1 MVETTEID
9 LNSPPKLL
17 YALCCKILGKDT
29 AAKGNHF
36 QYALRVVGSR
46 MESAVGNDEFR
57 VVERVKRKLVK
68 ENRELDAAIFSELYR
83 KLASQAVMTN
93 RWGILCFLLNISE
106 AKSNDSSQKTQTDH
120 FFGHG
125 LPLAST
131 STPATGVPP
140 LPGSRA
146 ISLVHSSHSS
156 GFSSIQSSGT
166 RPDSTLSSVTPGYG
180 HAAQGAEGTQL
191 ASMVAQSLALSQ
203 QKQSGFQESQTPG
216 RQAVAKLISYM
227 IVQGYKEGEPAVR
240 DASYEISEAVLLRE
254 IIYIF
259 QGIEGTIIKLDPT
272 TDAYRISNNV
282 GVPKS
287 VRDLVNK
294 LGELGW
300 LYRKVR
306 KYLDA
311 RSGDRALGLVG
322 QSFCAA
328 LQQELSEYYRLMA
341 VLEGQQQLSDQGVV
355 GEGASGSLT
364 LRRLVIWTYD
374 PLLRLRTLAAL
385 VDTCKGKKGGALLS
399 AIHTYMQHGDPFVRS
414 LVKHML
420 NLVSKTILDRWV
432 YEGELE
438 DQYQEFF
445 IEVDYT
451 VRDERL
457 WFDKYSLRKQMLP
470 SFIPIDM
477 ATKILNI
484 GKSINFIRH
493 VCQDRSPIGTSGEQS
508 LGRTKSEENAGI
520 TAAQLTADEEF
531 SGPAL
536 QEMIDTAYSVT
547 SKKLL
552 EILFTKYQFLD
563 HLKALR
569 LYMLLGQGDFIR
581 HLMDLLEPDLAKPA
595 STLYMHNLTGVMET
609 AIRATN
615 AQYENPEILKR
626 LDCRLLE
633 VSPGDTGWDVFSLD
647 YHVDGPISTVF
658 TSECMIHYLRIFNF
672 LWRAKRMEYSLTG
685 IWKAQMENSR
695 LIETIPEL
703 SPILHQC
710 HTLGSEMVHFIH
722 QMQYYIAFE
731 VLECCWA
738 DLKKRVTEASDLD
751 HIIAAHET
759 FLDQVISRSLLDTE
773 SKSMLAQLRT
783 IFDLIVQF
791 QHAQDELYTASVQEV
806 DSRNRL
812 RAAVNRKTD
821 QGDWGMTDQDE
832 EEDRKRSVQFVDHI
846 IPETKAHIRV
856 LYQSYQDMVQKF
868 LMMLTSHQD
877 VSLRFLSFRLDF
889 NEHYKTK
896 EPKLTSPLTH
906 RFSKRYKKVDN

>member
-1 MVETTEID
+1 MEDYYFHFTTI
-9 LNSPPKLL
+9 
-17 YALCCKILGKDT
+17 
-29 AAKGNHF
+29 
-36 QYALRVVGSR
+36 
-46 MESAVGNDEFR
+46 
-57 VVERVKRKLVK
+57 
-68 ENRELDAAIFSELYR
+68 
-83 KLASQAVMTN
+83 
-93 RWGILCFLLNISE
+93 
-106 AKSNDSSQKTQTDH
+106 
-120 FFGHG
+120 
-125 LPLAST
+125 
-131 STPATGVPP
+131 
-140 LPGSRA
+140 
-146 ISLVHSSHSS
+146 
-156 GFSSIQSSGT
+156 
-166 RPDSTLSSVTPGYG
+166 
-180 HAAQGAEGTQL
+180 
-191 ASMVAQSLALSQ
+191 
-203 QKQSGFQESQTPG
+203 
-216 RQAVAKLISYM
+216 
-227 IVQGYKEGEPAVR
+227 
-240 DASYEISEAVLLRE
+240 ASYEISEAVLLRE

-420 NLVSKTILDRWV
+420 NLVSKAMFAHIRKLLRF
-432 YEGELE
+432 
-438 DQYQEFF
+438 FF

-508 LGRTKSEENAGI
+508 LGRTKSEENAA
-520 TAAQLTADEEF
+520 AAQLTADEEF

-615 AQYENPEILKR
+615 AQYENPEMLKR
-626 LDCRLLE
+626 LGRLNR
-633 VSPGDTGWDVFSLD
+633 GI
-647 YHVDGPISTVF
+647 YHP
-658 TSECMIHYLRIFNF
+658 
-672 LWRAKRMEYSLTG
+672 
-685 IWKAQMENSR
+685 
-695 LIETIPEL
+695 
-703 SPILHQC
+703 
-710 HTLGSEMVHFIH
+710 
-722 QMQYYIAFE
+722 
-731 VLECCWA
+731 
-738 DLKKRVTEASDLD
+738 
-751 HIIAAHET
+751 
-759 FLDQVISRSLLDTE
+759 
-773 SKSMLAQLRT
+773 
-783 IFDLIVQF
+783 
-791 QHAQDELYTASVQEV
+791 
-806 DSRNRL
+806 
-812 RAAVNRKTD
+812 TD
-821 QGDWGMTDQDE
+821 
-832 EEDRKRSVQFVDHI
+832 
-846 IPETKAHIRV
+846 
-856 LYQSYQDMVQKF
+856 
-868 LMMLTSHQD
+868 
-877 VSLRFLSFRLDF
+877 
-889 NEHYKTK
+889 
-896 EPKLTSPLTH
+896 
-906 RFSKRYKKVDN
+906 